1 VSREEKPLERDAP
14 HDLDAERALIG
25 AAILDPAVPDAVAL
39 DPDEFYLPRH
49 VTTWT
54 LLAGL
59 NGAHPDRARGLLD
72 RLIETRELR
81 PGYLDGPYIAEC
93 LQACT
98 TPAGAP
104 QYARVVRRHA
114 RRRRMIEALTRGL
127 QQVTTATDEDV
138 DAPGYLTMAAL
149 EAVLD
154 TGVEHQT
161 PTTWEPLP
169 PDDVRRLL
177 AGEEID
183 PPPTIL
189 PRADGQCLIYPQ
201 RVHVFAGEPGSGK
214 TFLAC
219 VAIAAEL
226 AAGRRAAMVDF
237 EDRAAGVYSRLR
249 GLGCTEDQL
258 VSLFRYSRPRLP
270 LSDRARRHLELAISG
285 ASLVVIDGVTE
296 AMTLEGLKPIDISDV
311 ATFYSRLP
319 RMVADHGPA
328 VVLIDHVPKDK
339 ETRGHWAIG
348 SQHKVAGVDGCTYVL
363 ETIDKF
369 GRGKHG
375 LAKVMVGRDRPG
387 HIEGYALGRQV
398 AVFSLDA
405 TDPAH
410 LLHELRV
417 PEAVPVDEHGE
428 RRPTGYMGKVNLW
441 LLQNPGSRRE
451 EIVKGVGGKAE
462 YVKLAIN
469 ALAREGWITYD
480 PGPRG
485 AKLYRVA
492 RSYDPEAE
500 ERGDYDR
507 EPPEDPWEND

>member
-1 VSREEKPLERDAP
+1 VVHGDAP

-39 DPDEFYLPRH
+39 DPDDLYLPRH
-49 VTTWT
+49 ISMWRYVT
-54 LLAGL
+54 GL

-72 RLIETRELR
+72 RLIETGELKD
-81 PGYLDGPYIAEC
+81 GYLDGPYIHEC
-93 LQACT
+93 IQACV

-104 QYARVVRRHA
+104 QYARVIRRHA
-114 RRRRMIEALTRGL
+114 RRRRIIEALTRGL
-127 QQVTTATDEDV
+127 QQATTGTDDDV
-138 DAPGYLTMAAL
+138 EAPAAEAMAAL
-149 EAVLD
+149 AAVLSV
-154 TGVEHQT
+154 GVEHQA

-169 PDDVRRLL
+169 ADDVRRLL

-219 VAIAAEL
+219 VGIASEL
-226 AAGRRAAMVDF
+226 AAGRRAAMIDF

-258 VSLFRYSRPRLP
+258 VTLFRYSRPRLP
-270 LSDRARRHLELAISG
+270 LTERARLHLELAISG
-285 ASLVVIDGVTE
+285 ASLVIIDGVTE
-296 AMTLEGLKPIDISDV
+296 AMTAEGLKPGDLSDV
-311 ATFYSRLP
+311 ATFYGRLP
-319 RMVADHGPA
+319 RVIADHGPA

-339 ETRGHWAIG
+339 ETRGSWAIG
-348 SQHKVAGVDGCTYVL
+348 SQHKIAGVDGCTYTL
-363 ETIDKF
+363 EAIDKF
-369 GRGKHG
+369 GRGKVG
-375 LAKVMVGRDRPG
+375 LAKVLVGRDRPG
-387 HIEGYALGRQV
+387 HVEGFALGRQV
-398 AVFSLDA
+398 TVFRLDA
-405 TDPAH
+405 TEPAS
-410 LLHELRV
+410 LGAELRV
-417 PEAVPVDEHGE
+417 PEEVPVDPGTGE
-428 RRPTGYMGKVNLW
+428 KRPTGYMGRVNLW
-441 LLQNPGSRRE
+441 LLQNPGSKRE

-462 YVKLAIN
+462 YVKHAIN
-469 ALAREGWITYD
+469 ALAREGWMTHD
-480 PGPRG
+480 PGPHG

-507 EPPEDPWEND
+507 EPPEDPWTD